1 MTRRSDSA
9 KRALDI
15 GVTVLAMP
23 LLIPLSAVIA
33 ALTWRKLG
41 HPVLFKQERP
51 GLNAEPFTMLKFR
64 TMREPTHELR
74 TNEDRMTDFGKLLRS
89 TSMDELPS
97 FINIVRG
104 EMSLVGPRPLRM
116 AYIPRYSRR
125 HARRH
130 EVRPGLTGLAQV
142 QGRNTL
148 DWNRKLDLDVEY
160 VERRSLAFDLQILL
174 RTLKTVLVREGIS
187 TPGQATADEFM
198 GSGISLRTRE
208 LMEDDLATRVA
219 WLQDPEV
226 RAGISIDFWP
236 DIDGMQS
243 WFERTISD
251 DTRRDYVCID
261 EYSNPASMFGFTNI
275 NGSAATIYVFA
286 DPDRLNQGIGRNTMV
301 QLLKVAGEN
310 NFTNL
315 SLETKTTNDRAF
327 RLYERF
333 GFTALDTSPVTE
345 KVTMIKKLGTA
356 SAVANLHS

>member
-33 ALTWRKLG
+33 ALTWIKLG

-64 TMREPTHELR
+64 TMREPTHELT

-97 FINIVRG
+97 FINIIRG

-116 AYIPRYSRR
+116 AYIPRYSSR

-160 VERRSLAFDLQILL
+160 VERRSLALDLQILL

-208 LMEDDLATRVA
+208 LMKDDLATRVA

-226 RAGISIDFWP
+226 RAGVSIDFWP

-261 EYSNPASMFGFTNI
+261 EYSNPTSMFGFTNI

-286 DPDRLNQGIGRNTMV
+286 DPARLNQGIGRNTMV

-315 SLETKTTNDRAF
+315 SLETKTTNHRAF

-345 KVTMIKKLGTA
+345 KVTMVKELKTA

>member
-148 DWNRKLDLDVEY
+148 DWNSKLDLDVEY
-160 VERRSLAFDLQILL
+160 VEHRSLALDIQILL
-174 RTLKTVLVREGIS
+174 RTLKTVFAREGIS
-187 TPGQATADEFM
+187 TPGEATAGEFM
-198 GSGISLRTRE
+198 GSGISLRSRK
-208 LMEDDLATRVA
+208 LVRDDLATRIA
-219 WLQDPEV
+219 WLRDPTV
-226 RAGISIDFWP
+226 RAGVSIDFWP
-236 DIDGMQS
+236 DVDGMQN
-243 WFERTISD
+243 WFDRTTSD
-251 DTRRDYVCID
+251 ATRRDYVCVD
-261 EYSNPASMFGFTNI
+261 DNSNAASMFGFTNI
-275 NGSAATIYVFA
+275 RGSTAAIYLFA
-286 DPDRLNQGIGRNTMV
+286 DPKRLGQGIGRNTMV
-301 QLLKVAGEN
+301 QLLKVADEN
-310 NFTNL
+310 GFTRL
-315 SLETKTTNDRAF
+315 TLETKTANQRAF
-327 RLYERF
+327 QLYERF
-333 GFTALDTSPVTE
+333 GFTALDTTPAKGKIVMG
-345 KVTMIKKLGTA
+345 KDLKAA
-356 SAVANLHS
+356 SANKNLL